1 MDGTD
6 GNQPSAADPGETELV
21 YRSDGRIELRA
32 QDAAGQ
38 WITTDSPV
46 EIRR

>member
-6 GNQPSAADPGETELV
+6 GNQPSPVDPGETELV
-21 YRSDGRIELRA
+21 YRSDGRIELRV

-46 EIRR
+46 EVRR